1 MLNARSS
8 RKVRI
13 LIVDDYPVARR
24 IFISELAPYGVE
36 TFEAG
41 DAAEALAVAAE
52 RDPDVVVLD
61 LFLTGSSGLEVAR
74 ELRARRGGD
83 RVVIIALSG
92 HAGEEYRDRAAQAGC
107 DRYLVKPCTT
117 DQLVEAIEAIL
128 PLRTAA

>member
-1 MLNARSS
+1 MLNARNS
-8 RKVRI
+8 RKLRV

-24 IFISELAPYGVE
+24 VFISELAPYSVD

-41 DAAEALAVAAE
+41 DAAEALALAAQHH
-52 RDPDVVVLD
+52 PDVVVLD

-74 ELRARRGGD
+74 ELRARRGGH
-83 RVVIIALSG
+83 RIVIIALSG
-92 HAGEEYRDRAAQAGC
+92 HAGEEYRKSAAQAGC

-117 DQLVEAIEAIL
+117 EQLVEAIEEIL